1 MAWTQE
7 RFETLVQRLEKFARQ
22 QPASYKVRV
31 GLLAVLGYIYIF
43 AVVAGLLAIFA
54 AIAWFMIFSGRIH
67 TAMIKLALLVLVP
80 ALIALRSL
88 WVTFPPPTG
97 LPLSR
102 EQAPQLFK
110 LLDELTTKLQAP
122 RFHHVLMTEEF
133 NAAVVQV
140 PRLGMLGWQQNY
152 LLLGLPLL
160 QALSLEQF
168 RAVLAHELG
177 HLSGNHSRFAGWI
190 YRVRK
195 AYDQLFERLQHSEQQ
210 GSWFLF
216 ERFFNWYAPFFSA
229 YSFVLAR
236 NDEYEADRCAAE
248 LAGANHTAAA
258 LINVNLQARF
268 LENAYWPKLYQQVEH
283 QIEPPTAAF
292 TNLATALRQPAEP
305 ATATQWLNHALARKT
320 DYADTHPCLSDRLAA
335 LGILV
340 SPDHPP
346 VLPQPISVSAARTL
360 LGSTLNQLTTHF
372 DRQWQEQ
379 MATPWRQR
387 YAHLQEA
394 QKQLQGLETQAQS
407 QPLTLEEAWE
417 RARLTLE
424 VRDSAAAIPLLQAV
438 LTMDAEHAA
447 AHYTLGQV
455 LLEQEEATGIEHIEK
470 AIAARFDWASSGYE
484 LILNFLSQQGQAEQ
498 VQIYQKRAEQHY
510 ETLMLAR
517 RERSSVQAS
526 DEFQAHDYSAETI
539 QSLVTQLARY
549 DQLKE
554 AYLVRKVVH
563 YFPEDAFYVLAVKRQ
578 RSFWETDSEQADQ
591 KFIDQIANGMEFP
604 GQTYIILLNNATKN
618 IDKKLRQVAP
628 TAIYQRR

>member
-7 RFETLVQRLEKFARQ
+7 QFETLIQRLEKFARQ
-22 QPASYKVRV
+22 QPATYKVRV
-31 GLLAVLGYIYIF
+31 GLLAVLGYGYIF
-43 AVVAGLLAIFA
+43 AVIAGLLAVFG
-54 AIAWFMIFSGRIH
+54 AIAWLMIFSGRIH
-67 TAMIKLALLVLVP
+67 TAMIKLAILVLIP
-80 ALIALRSL
+80 AVIALRSL

-102 EQAPQLFK
+102 QQAPQLFA

-195 AYDQLFERLQHSEQQ
+195 TYAQLFERLRSNEQD
-210 GSWFLF
+210 GSWLLF
-216 ERFFNWYAPFFSA
+216 EHFFNWYAPFFNA

-248 LAGANHTAAA
+248 LAGANHAAAA
-258 LINVNLQARF
+258 LINVNIQAQF
-268 LENAYWPKLYQQVEH
+268 IESTYWPKIYQQVEQ
-283 QIEPPTAAF
+283 QIEPPATAF
-292 TNLATALRQPAEP
+292 TNLATALKQPAEP
-305 ATATQWLNHALARKT
+305 ETATQWLNQALARKT

-335 LGILV
+335 LGFSLT
-340 SPDHPP
+340 PEALP
-346 VLPQPISVSAARTL
+346 VPEPISVSAAKAL
-360 LGSTLNQLTTHF
+360 LGSALPQLTAHF

-394 QKQLQGLETQAQS
+394 QKQLQALETQAQS
-407 QPLTLEEAWE
+407 QPLTLEAAWE

-424 VRDSAAAIPLLQAV
+424 LRDSEAAMPLLQAV
-438 LTMDAEHAA
+438 LAINSDHAA
-447 AHYTLGQV
+447 ANYTLGQV
-455 LLEQEEATGIEHIEK
+455 LLEQQDATGIEYIEK
-470 AIAARFDWASSGYE
+470 AIAARFDWAMSGYE
-484 LILNFLSQQGQAEQ
+484 LILNFLPHQGQ
-498 VQIYQKRAEQHY
+498 
-510 ETLMLAR
+510 T
-517 RERSSVQAS
+517 
-526 DEFQAHDYSAETI
+526 
-539 QSLVTQLARY
+539 
-549 DQLKE
+549 
-554 AYLVRKVVH
+554 
-563 YFPEDAFYVLAVKRQ
+563 
-578 RSFWETDSEQADQ
+578 EQA
-591 KFIDQIANGMEFP
+591 
-604 GQTYIILLNNATKN
+604 
-618 IDKKLRQVAP
+618 
-628 TAIYQRR
+628 QRY